1 MEWNLAIDI
10 DDKIVKLNL
19 KNNAMCTIIPL
30 DFKTMASSNAHVHR
44 RNDDGIFS
52 LFFAIQLAKN
62 LPYFVV
68 VPFNNTTKS
77 RENIPTGTQFLQ
89 ANHEESKKKLSTA
102 ASSARIM

>member
-19 KNNAMCTIIPL
+19 KNNAMRTIIPL

-52 LFFAIQLAKN
+52 LFFAIQLAKK
-62 LPYFVV
+62 LP
-68 VPFNNTTKS
+68 
-77 RENIPTGTQFLQ
+77 
-89 ANHEESKKKLSTA
+89 
-102 ASSARIM
+102 